1 MQSGNHWLGF
11 GPEFKRGTTVWDLA
25 SEWGKKKAGD
35 MGAQMIMTAMGGPS
49 AGIAAEVGTELL
61 PNMLTHM
68 LKKGGSVQ
76 YKEGG
81 GPAWGEDPLFMEWTN
96 LYNDKNLGII
106 EPNDPRLLEL
116 ETILMEKYGGQTH
129 VYKNKGGKA
138 KPMYAGEGSYTYP
151 SVNWIPWYGGPQWLL
166 DEEGNESFDPSP
178 VENPSEWEHRG
189 YDKMFPKYRG
199 LYWNK
204 GGDVQHKEHGGMMAG
219 PLSEVKY
226 KKTGGN
232 VSDEITLKMAPLSNK
247 GE

>member
-11 GPEFKRGTTVWDLA
+11 GPEFKRGTTIWDLA

-35 MGAQMIMTAMGGPS
+35 VGAQMIMTAMGGPS
-49 AGIAAEVGTELL
+49 AGMAYEAGKELL

-81 GPAWGEDPLFMEWTN
+81 GPAWGEDPLFIEWTN

-129 VYKNKGGKA
+129 VYKN
-138 KPMYAGEGSYTYP
+138 
-151 SVNWIPWYGGPQWLL
+151 
-166 DEEGNESFDPSP
+166 
-178 VENPSEWEHRG
+178 
-189 YDKMFPKYRG
+189 
-199 LYWNK
+199 
-204 GGDVQHKEHGGMMAG
+204 HGGMLAG

>member
-129 VYKNKGGKA
+129 VYKKEGGKA
-138 KPMYAGEGSYTYP
+138 KPMYAGEGMYTFPIGHEDKYLTYEEWLRLNAIDP
-151 SVNWIPWYGGPQWLL
+151 EELEADLL
-166 DEEGNESFDPSP
+166 DTYYRDS
-178 VENPSEWEHRG
+178 VENWNALKRG
-189 YDKMFPKYRG
+189 G
-199 LYWNK
+199 H
-204 GGDVQHKEHGGMMAG
+204 VQHKKHGGMMAG